1 MSVPMLQR
9 RVVWVCPNGC
19 PTFDVTERA
28 DVHQQLHPCSSM
40 GGLTVP
46 LVEQGTR
53 VKVSI
58 HEREDYL
65 GNEVVTTDDAGRTQ
79 SFAWYNRLASTWA
92 GDANGGAWAPRRR
105 AGSPASISTAIA
117 RSLARAMVMPP
128 LRDYDPSASPPHEA
142 TPRSA

>member
-65 GNEVVTTDDAGRTQ
+65 GNEVVTTDDAGRPVMAVSITREDGEDRVV
-79 SFAWYNRLASTWA
+79 FAPLAV
-92 GDANGGAWAPRRR
+92 GEHN
-105 AGSPASISTAIA
+105 
-117 RSLARAMVMPP
+117 
-128 LRDYDPSASPPHEA
+128 E
-142 TPRSA
+142 